1 MKMDFIDK
9 PAPLWLSIT
18 LSVVFPPLGLWM
30 LYINL
35 TQDKLDWRRNS
46 KITRAYSWLVLAVG
60 AVALCMVPFVAPRIS
75 DVENVVVHSLLMVLI
90 FFGVGS
96 RMLASQAKQ
105 IAENGARYDEVVAA
119 VQAGERSIDSIA
131 KGRGL
136 TYKEM
141 VLELRR
147 MMELGYLGGAR
158 IDENLRLI
166 RIGDEGGKKR

>member
-1 MKMDFIDK
+1 MKMDFTDK
-9 PAPLWLSIT
+9 IPPLWLSIT

-35 TQDKLDWRRNS
+35 TQDKLDWQRNS
-46 KITRAYSWLVLAVG
+46 RITKIYSQMVLAIG
-60 AVALCMVPFVAPRIS
+60 AVVLCMVPFVAPMIS
-75 DVENVVVHSLLMVLI
+75 DVENVVVHSMLMVLI

-105 IAENGARYDEVVAA
+105 IAENGARYDEVSAL
-119 VQAGERSIDSIA
+119 VQGGESSIDNLASS
-131 KGRGL
+131 RGI

-141 VLELRR
+141 LLELRR
-147 MMELGYLGGAR
+147 MMELGYLRGAR

-166 RIGDEGGKKR
+166 RMGDKNAKK